1 MFSKKQMKIA
11 YGLILYL
18 LIVAVLCYAAF
29 PEKVPEEPVRLMYNV
44 VAGKVLFD
52 HEAHTSEMH
61 YGLSCYDCHHHP
73 TDDEESLTACGDCHL
88 ATDTVDG
95 PPEKCIECH
104 DADEIEDTEMLKRAD
119 AFHDQCIKCHQDFE
133 AGPVA
138 CAACHVVY

>member
-1 MFSKKQMKIA
+1 MLSNRQLKIA

-18 LIVAVLCYAAF
+18 LLVGVLSYAAF
-29 PEKVPEEPVRLMYNV
+29 PEKTPEEPVRLMYKV

-52 HEAHTSEMH
+52 HKAHTSELK
-61 YGLSCYDCHHHP
+61 YSLSCYDCHHHP
-73 TDDEESLTACGDCHL
+73 ADDDSSLVACGECHYGTE
-88 ATDTVDG
+88 AIEG

-104 DADEIEDTEMLKRAD
+104 DTDEIEDTEILKRAD

-138 CAACHVVY
+138 CAACHVLL